1 MEIMVAIIYE
11 QLKDSNPANYENH
24 SRSCIAYGKKNANCM
39 DSQVDCKDNQ
49 IFQFLIFQPMSELVL
64 IPGVT
69 SENAI
74 NHDVFDDVNI
84 DVDWV
89 RQIGEIVSDFA

>member
-1 MEIMVAIIYE
+1 
-11 QLKDSNPANYENH
+11 
-24 SRSCIAYGKKNANCM
+24 
-39 DSQVDCKDNQ
+39 
-49 IFQFLIFQPMSELVL
+49 MSELVL

-74 NHDVFDDVNI
+74 SHDVFDDVNI

-89 RQIGEIVSDFA
+89 RQIGKIVSDFA